1 MEMRRKYQK
10 SSEVA
15 APRQSQIK
23 SILVILSINDTLIKK
38 HLFKHSK
45 FIAGKSQQCQIETD
59 FTESCWTATKY
70 GQRFAQ
76 QTINSFGKK
85 RLYWIYKGS
94 HAHECSV
101 THMYSIL
108 PVYTLIVCRRGFHN
122 M

>member
-1 MEMRRKYQK
+1 MEIRRKHQK
-10 SSEVA
+10 SSEVG

-59 FTESCWTATKY
+59 FRPVSQSLV
-70 GQRFAQ
+70 GRPPNMVSGLHSRLL
-76 QTINSFGKK
+76 IHLGKK

-94 HAHECSV
+94 HAREGSV
-101 THMYSIL
+101 THMYSMCMC
-108 PVYTLIVCRRGFHN
+108 TH
-122 M
+122 